1 MSTNANDVY
10 LRKNYVL
17 SSLEGGFF
25 MGGMSFLSMESVM
38 PAMVHDLGGPGWA
51 VSVSPVL
58 FILGFCWPQII
69 SALWAERMRLML
81 PMVKIV
87 GLIQR
92 LPYLLTGLFLV
103 LAGENHQELSVT
115 LAILTPFI
123 MSSLGGL
130 QGAAYFETITRIV
143 PIRRTASMWAI
154 RNIIMAV
161 MGILAGFIIKG
172 ILEVYP
178 GVHGYGI
185 LHLIVFGLMM
195 FSLGLICLI
204 KETNVPA
211 AQKPDPVT
219 LQTGFAAFKK
229 QWQETPSLGR
239 FIISRFLFMLIFV
252 VIPFLSIR
260 AIERTGQ
267 ATSFVGLLVIC
278 QMLGFIAGNVLSG
291 LMGDRKG
298 VRLPMLVGRVVVL
311 LALFLV
317 IPAEAPWTFMVV
329 FFCLGFGLSTGQV
342 GDMTMVIDFAPSY
355 RRKFFYGVMGT
366 LVIPGILSASIIS
379 AILQYVPHGFHYACL
394 ASGLGL
400 AASLAI
406 LLKLRD
412 PRLHREIG
420 ALPQR

>member
-1 MSTNANDVY
+1 MNSGRKEVY

-51 VSVSPVL
+51 ISISPVL
-58 FILGFCWPQII
+58 FILGFCWPQIF

-92 LPYLLTGLFLV
+92 LPYLLTGLFLI

-130 QGAAYFETITRIV
+130 QGAAYFEIITRIV
-143 PIRRTASMWAI
+143 PVRRTASMWAI

-195 FSLGLICLI
+195 LSLGLIFLL
-204 KETNVPA
+204 KETNAPEE
-211 AQKPDPVT
+211 QKPDPVT
-219 LQTGFAAFKK
+219 LRTGFAAFTK
-229 QWQETPSLGR
+229 QWRDNPSLGY
-239 FIISRFLFMLIFV
+239 FIVTRFLFMLIFV
-252 VIPFLSIR
+252 VVPFLSVR
-260 AIERTGQ
+260 AIERTGL

-278 QMLGFIAGNVLSG
+278 QMLGFIGGNVLSG
-291 LMGDRKG
+291 YMGDKRG
-298 VRLPMLVGRVVVL
+298 VRLPMIAGRVIL
-311 LALFLV
+311 LAAIVLV
-317 IPAEAPWTFMVV
+317 LAADSQWTFMTV

-355 RRKFFYGVMGT
+355 RRKFFYGVTGT
-366 LVIPGILSASIIS
+366 LVIPGILAASIIS
-379 AILQYVPHGFHYACL
+379 AILQYVPNGFYYACL
-394 ASGLGL
+394 ASGLGI
-400 AASLAI
+400 AVSLRI
-406 LLKLRD
+406 LLKVRD